1 MNMTLP
7 KMVFECSKKTEA
19 KRILHTAL
27 SIISNFYSSK
37 GFLVL
42 PYFVPGNSKTIY
54 FPDLEYNRVP
64 NFWKAVKTEQRKSA
78 ELNLPM
84 INPISQLLPDSII
97 DSAKIENNWSQNL
110 PTIWQNLINI
120 LPKLLTV
127 KNIKIIPT
135 LYGSICTA
143 YPTKNKSSIIIYIR
157 KDGTVANIIEA
168 VLTYYLMFSESGIK
182 SVYSWEEKEAIIDFI
197 LTETN
202 LANTYKNYSA
212 TLKAIRQKQQ
222 QRLAKDSSDYLKK
235 LGMIQNQVI
244 EIKNGNIHINN
255 KDVSGA
261 FTVNENKILT
271 VLINNKGK
279 TVSFDT
285 IANIMWGD
293 KSFDNFSPYAITK
306 CLQRIRVKIG
316 KLGIQ
321 PEIIQTKKG
330 EGYSL
335 V

>member
-1 MNMTLP
+1 MNVTLP
-7 KMVFECSKKTEA
+7 KMVFECSKTTEA

-54 FPDLEYNRVP
+54 FPDLKYSRIP

-78 ELNLPM
+78 ELNLPL

-97 DSAKIENNWSQNL
+97 DFAKIKKNWDQNL
-110 PTIWQNLINI
+110 PTVWQNLNNI
-120 LPKLLTV
+120 LPKLSA
-127 KNIKIIPT
+127 IKTIEIVPT

-143 YPTKNKSSIIIYIR
+143 YPSKNKSSIIIYIR
-157 KDGTVANIIEA
+157 KDGSVANIVEA
-168 VLTYYLMFSESGIK
+168 ILTYYLQFSESGKK

-197 LTETN
+197 LTETKLSN
-202 LANTYKNYSA
+202 AYKSYSA

-222 QRLAKDSSDYLKK
+222 QKLSKDSNNYLKK
-235 LGMIQNQVI
+235 LGMIENQVI

-261 FTVNENKILT
+261 FTVNEKKILT

-279 TVSFDT
+279 TVSFDS
-285 IANIMWGD
+285 IADIIWGEE
-293 KSFDNFSPYAITK
+293 SFDNFSPFAITK
-306 CLQRIRVKIG
+306 CFQRIRAKIR

-321 PEIIQTKKG
+321 PEIIQTKKS
-330 EGYSL
+330 EGYVL
-335 V
+335 F